1 MCEPEAKG
9 YVFFFMELH
18 THLEHWPKNWECG
31 EIDGVFF
38 RKKKPSLKHCYG
50 INSWTIMGYVGHVLV
65 R

>member
-18 THLEHWPKNWECG
+18 THLEHWPKNWEGG

-38 RKKKPSLKHCYG
+38 RKKNPRL
-50 INSWTIMGYVGHVLV
+50 NTVMA
-65 R
+65 